1 MESVTFLLWT
11 TYIFLIVIGLFVKR
25 SIAYDAL
32 VIFFLGFLAWAATDT
47 ADLPYYTRIYL
58 VPNSYLNV
66 EGGWRFLCSLGTGF
80 GLSYNGFASVV
91 TVAATTLLVIFAR
104 RATPNESFFLSLFL
118 IYPGLISLV
127 QFRQYVAST
136 IVLIGALILSE
147 RKRYGWPVFIGS
159 LVLAF
164 LIHKSS
170 IIVGFVALAPFYS
183 KLSKHGKTITSIAL
197 FIALAVLLVKAK
209 EFSFLVFGQEQ
220 SEYYLRAASGDMSIQ
235 DGGNAI
241 STLGALRN
249 LVFIFGIALL
259 CMYCVALGGK
269 EKTKLWIKH
278 DTLLMLSRFINVA
291 MIALVPF
298 VVISGDFMRFE
309 RYGFMFALIIFS
321 YMPYIPKR
329 HVLFSAKA
337 FYVFVAFIFL
347 YFLFLNGGT
356 FDTTVDALL
365 SFEYLPSFFM

>member
-1 MESVTFLLWT
+1 MESITFLLWT
-11 TYIFLIVIGLFVKR
+11 GYILLIVIGLFVKR
-25 SIAYDAL
+25 SVTYDVL
-32 VIFFLGFLAWAATDT
+32 VIAFLGFLAWAATDT
-47 ADLPYYTRIYL
+47 ADLAYYTRIYL
-58 VPNSYLNV
+58 SPNDYLNV
-66 EGGWRFLCSLGTGF
+66 EGGWRFLCSLGSAF
-80 GLSYNGFASVV
+80 GLSYNGFACVV
-91 TVAATTLLVIFAR
+91 TVAATTLLVVFAR

-136 IVLIGALILSE
+136 IVLVGVLVLSE
-147 RKRYGWPVFIGS
+147 KKRYSWPVFAGS
-159 LVLAF
+159 LVLGF

-170 IIVGFVALAPFYS
+170 IIVGFIALAPFYNG
-183 KLSKHGKTITSIAL
+183 LNKHGKIIASIVLGMAL
-197 FIALAVLLVKAK
+197 VVLLAKAK
-209 EFSFLVFGQEQ
+209 DISFLVFGQEQ
-220 SEYYLRAASGDMSIQ
+220 SEVYLRAASGDTSIQ

-259 CMYCVALGGK
+259 SLYCVALGKK
-269 EKTKLWIKH
+269 EKNALWIKREP
-278 DTLLMLSRFINVA
+278 LLELSQFINMA

-309 RYGFMFALIIFS
+309 RYGFMFALVIFS
-321 YMPYIPKR
+321 YMPYIAKR
-329 HVLFSAKA
+329 HVLFSTKA
-337 FYVFVAFIFL
+337 FYVFVATVFL

-365 SFEYLPSFFM
+365 SFEYLPSLFM